1 MGSKWQKHFV
11 RKWISDQAEA
21 HSQMLILA
29 SRFLWFHFVQ
39 LIEKK
44 KALPQTNIDQQYI
57 MNVFHHVSKSSKP
70 GQRDNKIDDDLLQE
84 TAEILNLNA
93 EKFPVRVSQISK
105 IPCQINLLQILKII

>member
-1 MGSKWQKHFV
+1 MQKLQIKTVKKCLFSSLMGSKWQKHFV

-44 KALPQTNIDQQYI
+44 KSITTKY
-57 MNVFHHVSKSSKP
+57 
-70 GQRDNKIDDDLLQE
+70 
-84 TAEILNLNA
+84 
-93 EKFPVRVSQISK
+93 
-105 IPCQINLLQILKII
+105 

>member
-29 SRFLWFHFVQ
+29 SRFLWFHFAR

-44 KALPQTNIDQQYI
+44 KALPQNINQQYI
-57 MNVFHHVSKSSKP
+57 MNVFRHVSKSSRP
-70 GQRDNKIDDDLLQE
+70 SQRDNKIDDDLLQE
-84 TAEILNLNA
+84 D
-93 EKFPVRVSQISK
+93 S
-105 IPCQINLLQILKII
+105 